1 MICSV
6 NATADS
12 GAIRGLNFEK
22 LRTIVSEFV
31 QGLDVCVMQFGH
43 FMLLR
48 TPQTGQIIPGIA
60 AEMEKNGFSNEL
72 CKSIGMFPLLSW
84 SLGLRLLER
93 LPVKT
98 AYALLLVNDWQQLKG
113 VTEQRGNF
121 YSRQKE
127 IPLSFV
133 SLCSELNFPIP
144 PILFPPSREA
154 TGCYFSEVE
163 LRNRFKKNVEN
174 GQYLAAY
181 DDVENA
187 IAQTGVY
194 CGRPNCTAEV
204 AQLVADATHA
214 GSDGEKVAFINI
226 YPLSCRDFVRK
237 GTCLAF
243 KLFDL
248 PNTVV
253 LNIGL
258 SPSVDDEEEL
268 LEFADIQM
276 IDASCHLDAP

>member
-6 NATADS
+6 NASADA
-12 GAIRGLNFEK
+12 GATQGLKFEG
-22 LRTIVSEFV
+22 LRTIVSDFV
-31 QGLDVCVMQFGH
+31 RGRDVCVMQFGH

-48 TPQTGQIIPGIA
+48 TPQTGYILPGIA
-60 AEMEKNGFSNEL
+60 SEMLENGFSDEL
-72 CKSIGMFPLLSW
+72 SKSIGMFPLLSW
-84 SLGLRLLER
+84 SLGLRLMER
-93 LPVKT
+93 LPVKM

-113 VTEQRGNF
+113 VTEQRENF

-127 IPLSFV
+127 IPLSFA

-144 PILFPPSREA
+144 PILFPPSRDT

-181 DDVENA
+181 DDVESA

-204 AQLVADATHA
+204 AQLIADAANA
-214 GSDGEKVAFINI
+214 GNDGETVAFVNI

-248 PNTVV
+248 PNVVV

-258 SPSVDDEEEL
+258 SPSVADEEEL
-268 LEFADIQM
+268 LKFADIQM
-276 IDASCHLDAP
+276 IDASCDLDAS